1 MRRLGGTDALFLAME
16 TPSWHQHIAGLTVL
30 DPTDAP
36 GFDYE
41 RAVEVLAA
49 RLPLAPKFT
58 WKLKEVPFGLDR
70 PVWVE
75 DDDFRIERH
84 CRRVGVPA
92 PGGKRETAEMLS
104 QILETQ
110 LDRRHPLWEYWFL
123 EGLKGGRVAMVLKFH
138 HALLDGVSG
147 ASLATVL
154 LDIEPDAEVPEA
166 PDDIESA
173 GPEPSTLGLLLRSAR
188 VDNML
193 AVNLTRYAGQLTR
206 RGIALLDYGRD
217 HPTQLLP
224 TNVPRVAW
232 NDKVGPH
239 RACAFTSVS
248 LSDLKRIKEHI
259 GVKVNDIVLALCSG
273 AFRLYLDENGGIP
286 EQPLYTSCPVSTRAD
301 GDNTL
306 DNQISNMFVSLAT
319 DVDDPIERVHAIAES
334 SRNAKGMSEAMQAKQ
349 IQSLGETAPPLVLNS
364 AVRAIHATGAMNAMP
379 TVVNTV
385 VSNVPG
391 PPFPLYFGGAL
402 ATGMF
407 PGSVI
412 LEAMGLNV
420 TVISYV
426 DRVDFGFAADPELVP
441 DLWDMADDIPR
452 ALAELL
458 DAADLGAPTHIDDP
472 WGE

>member
-1 MRRLGGTDALFLAME
+1 ME

-30 DPTDAP
+30 DPSE
-36 GFDYE
+36 GFGYE
-41 RAVEVLAA
+41 RAVEVLSE
-49 RLPLAPKFT
+49 RLSLAPKFR

-84 CRRVGVPA
+84 CRRIGVPA

-110 LDRRHPLWEYWFL
+110 LDRRYPLWEYWFL
-123 EGLKGGRVAMVLKFH
+123 EGLAGGRVAGVLKFH
-138 HALLDGVSG
+138 HALLDGVAG

-154 LDIEPDAEVPEA
+154 LDLAPDAPTPDV
-166 PDDIESA
+166 PDDIETA
-173 GPEPSTLGLLLRSAR
+173 GPEPSSWELLARSAR

-193 AVNLTRYAGQLTR
+193 AVNVTRYAGQLTR
-206 RGIALLDYGRD
+206 RGVALLDYQRENEA
-217 HPTQLLP
+217 TLLP
-224 TNVPRVAW
+224 SNVPRVAW
-232 NDKVGPH
+232 NDKVGP
-239 RACAFTSVS
+239 RRVTAFASVS
-248 LSDLKRIKEHI
+248 LTDVKRVKERTD
-259 GVKVNDIVLALCSG
+259 VKVNDVVLALCSG
-273 AFRLYLDENGGIP
+273 AFRLYLDEHDGIP
-286 EQPLYTSCPVSTRAD
+286 DQTLYTSCPVSTRAP
-301 GDNTL
+301 GDTTL

-319 DVDDPIERVHAIAES
+319 DIDDPVERVQAIAQS
-334 SRNAKGMSEAMQAKQ
+334 SRNAKGMTEAMQAKQ
-349 IQSLGETAPPLVLNS
+349 IQSLGETAPPLVLNQ

-385 VSNVPG
+385 ISNVPG

-407 PGSVI
+407 PGSLI

-441 DLWDMADDIPR
+441 DLWDMAEGIPK
-452 ALAELL
+452 AMAELL
-458 DAADLGAPTHIDDP
+458 EAADLGEPTHVDDP

>member
-1 MRRLGGTDALFLAME
+1 VKRLGGTDALFLAME

-30 DPTDAP
+30 DPSDAE
-36 GFDYE
+36 GFGYE
-41 RAVEVLAA
+41 RALAVLSE
-49 RLPLAPKFT
+49 RLSLAPKFR

-84 CRRVGVPA
+84 CRRIGVPA

-110 LDRRHPLWEYWFL
+110 LDRRYPLWEYWFL
-123 EGLKGGRVAMVLKFH
+123 EGLSGGRVAGVLKFH
-138 HALLDGVSG
+138 HALLDGISG

-154 LDIEPDAEVPEA
+154 LDLAPDAPAPDV
-166 PDDIESA
+166 PDDIETA
-173 GPEPSTLGLLLRSAR
+173 GPEPSSWELLAKSAR

-193 AVNLTRYAGQLTR
+193 AVNMTRYAGQLTR
-206 RGIALLDYGRD
+206 RGIALLDYQRKNEAK
-217 HPTQLLP
+217 LLP
-224 TNVPRVAW
+224 SNVPRVAW
-232 NDKVGPH
+232 NDKVGPR
-239 RACAFTSVS
+239 RATAFASVS
-248 LSDLKRIKEHI
+248 LTDVKRVKECVD
-259 GVKVNDIVLALCSG
+259 VKVNDVVLALCSG
-273 AFRLYLDENGGIP
+273 AFRSYLDEHGGVP
-286 EQPLYTSCPVSTRAD
+286 ERTLYTSCPVSTRAP
-301 GDNTL
+301 GDTTL

-319 DVDDPIERVHAIAES
+319 DINDPIERVQAIAES
-334 SRNAKGMSEAMQAKQ
+334 SRNAKGMTEAMQAKQ
-349 IQSLGETAPPLVLNS
+349 IQSLGETAPPLVLNQ

-385 VSNVPG
+385 ISNVPG
-391 PPFPLYFGGAL
+391 PPFPLYLGGAL

-407 PGSVI
+407 PGSLI

-441 DLWDMADDIPR
+441 DLWDMAEDIPK
-452 ALAELL
+452 AMAELL
-458 DAADLGAPTHIDDP
+458 EAADLGEPTHVDDP